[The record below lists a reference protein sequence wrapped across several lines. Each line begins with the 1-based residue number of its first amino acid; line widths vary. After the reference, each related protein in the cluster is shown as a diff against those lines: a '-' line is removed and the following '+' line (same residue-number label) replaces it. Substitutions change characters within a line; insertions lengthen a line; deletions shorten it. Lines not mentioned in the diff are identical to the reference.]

1 VRAALALVALGA
13 SAACTKHETRVL
25 LDLDCGPLKARFEE
39 RAAKSF
45 SNTTWDLL
53 LLVERGGRFV
63 EVDRADHRGG
73 PEKYSRLLPAET
85 GFRAFPFDEAR
96 PRDESYNRSSLWGVF
111 AKPSAV
117 SRPEYDALASCLAA
131 NAKAIDQALASR
143 PGDGSLS
150 AWPDRRPQISSI
162 VRADYDPEYDL
173 CGPKTVGARWTCGAG
188 EGYIK
193 TRVGTSGG
201 GSFILCTA
209 KPRKSDRLAS
219 LTVTYI
225 PNGMVVGNDSTDQS
239 AVFLTKPDTTSYE
252 YQTLLAGK
260 DAKAYYASCRD
271 ESGRSFFDTFKPLD
285 EPAEATPSTVNLTP

>member
-1 VRAALALVALGA
+1 MRAALALVALGA
-13 SAACTKHETRVL
+13 AAACTKHETRVL

-39 RAAKSF
+39 RSAKSF

-53 LLVERGGRFV
+53 LLVEKGGRFV

-96 PRDESYNRSSLWGVF
+96 PRDESHNRSSPWGVF

-117 SRPEYDALASCLAA
+117 SRAEYDALASCLAG
-131 NAKAIDQALASR
+131 NAKAIDEALASR
-143 PGDGSLS
+143 PGEGSLS

-162 VRADYDPEYDL
+162 VHAAYDPEYDL

-193 TRVGTSGG
+193 TRLGTSGG

-209 KPRKSDRLAS
+209 KPRKGERLGTM
-219 LTVTYI
+219 TVTYV
-225 PNGMVVGNDSTDQS
+225 PNGMVVGRDAADQS
-239 AVFLTKPDTTSYE
+239 AVFLAKPDTTSYE
-252 YQTLLAGK
+252 YETLLAGK

-271 ESGRSFFDTFKPLD
+271 ESGRSFFDTFKPID
-285 EPAEATPSTVNLTP
+285 EPDPR

>member
-1 VRAALALVALGA
+1 MRAAVALAAWGA
-13 SAACTKHETRVL
+13 SAACTTHETRVL

-53 LLVERGGRFV
+53 LLVEKGGRFV

-73 PEKYSRLLPAET
+73 PEKYSRLLPAEL
-85 GFRAFPFDEAR
+85 GFRAFPFDDAR
-96 PRDESYNRSSLWGVF
+96 PRDESHYQRSLWGVF

-117 SRPEYDALASCLAA
+117 SQTEYDALASCLAGH
-131 NAKAIDQALASR
+131 AKAIDEALGSR
-143 PGDGSLS
+143 PGEGSLS

-162 VRADYDPEYDL
+162 VRAAYDREYDL

-193 TRVGTSGG
+193 TRLGTAGD

-209 KPRKSDRLAS
+209 QPRKSGTLGS

-225 PNGMVVGNDSTDQS
+225 PNGMVVGTDTADQS
-239 AVFLTKPDTTSYE
+239 GVVLAKPDTYSYE
-252 YQTLLAGK
+252 YETLLAGK

-271 ESGRSFFDTFKPLD
+271 ASGRRFFDTFKPISD
-285 EPAEATPSTVNLTP
+285 

>member
-1 VRAALALVALGA
+1 MRAALALVALGA

-53 LLVERGGRFV
+53 LLVEKGGRFV

-96 PRDESYNRSSLWGVF
+96 PRDESYNQSSPWGVF

-117 SRPEYDALASCLAA
+117 SRAEYDALASCLAR
-131 NAKAIDQALASR
+131 NARAIDEALASR
-143 PGDGSLS
+143 PGEGSLS

-162 VRADYDPEYDL
+162 VHAAYDREYDL
-173 CGPKTVGARWTCGAG
+173 CGPKTVGARWTCGTG

-193 TRVGTSGG
+193 TRLGTSGG

-209 KPRKSDRLAS
+209 KPRKSERLAS

-225 PNGMVVGNDSTDQS
+225 PNGMVVGNDSADQS
-239 AVFLTKPDTTSYE
+239 AVFIAKPDTTSYE
-252 YQTLLAGK
+252 YETLLAGK

-271 ESGRSFFDTFKPLD
+271 ESGRSFFDTFKPID
-285 EPAEATPSTVNLTP
+285 EPDPR

>member
-1 VRAALALVALGA
+1 VRAALALLAWGA
-13 SAACTKHETRVL
+13 SAACTKHETHVL
-25 LDLDCGPLKARFEE
+25 LDLDCGPLKVRFEE
-39 RAAKSF
+39 RAQKSF

-53 LLVERGGRFV
+53 LLAGKGGRFV

-73 PEKYSRLLPAET
+73 AEKYSRLLPAEM
-85 GFRAFPFDEAR
+85 GFRAFPFDDAR

-117 SRPEYDALASCLAA
+117 SGPDYDALASCLAA
-131 NAKAIDQALASR
+131 NAKAVDHALASR
-143 PGDGSLS
+143 PGEGNLS

-162 VRADYDPEYDL
+162 VRAAYDREYDL

-193 TRVGTSGG
+193 TRLGTSGG
-201 GSFILCTA
+201 GSFILCTTE
-209 KPRKSDRLAS
+209 PRKSERLAS

-225 PNGMVVGNDSTDQS
+225 PNGMLVGNDAADQS
-239 AVFLTKPDTTSYE
+239 AVFLRKPDTTSYE
-252 YQTLLAGK
+252 YETLLAGK

-271 ESGRSFFDTFKPLD
+271 QSGRAFFDTFKPID
-285 EPAEATPSTVNLTP
+285 EPAEP